1 MEKKHAV
8 LFATDIASRGVD
20 FPQVDWVIQYDCP
33 EDMNT
38 YIHRVGRTARH
49 KSKGSAL
56 LMLLP
61 SEKKMVDKVLKNQIG

>member
-8 LFATDIASRGVD
+8 LFATDIAARGVD

-33 EDMNT
+33 EDIKT

-49 KSKGSAL
+49 KSKG
-56 LMLLP
+56 
-61 SEKKMVDKVLKNQIG
+61 